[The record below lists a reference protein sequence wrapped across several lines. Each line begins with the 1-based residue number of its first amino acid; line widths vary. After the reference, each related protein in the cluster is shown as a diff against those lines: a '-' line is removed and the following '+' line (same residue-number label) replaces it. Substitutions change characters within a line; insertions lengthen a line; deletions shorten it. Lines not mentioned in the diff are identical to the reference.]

1 MSVVLEKAGF
11 TPLNTRKD
19 GRVIV
24 SGPATHNT
32 KQDIKQGLY
41 ANDLNSLARFYK
53 KGLRAF
59 S

>member
-1 MSVVLEKAGF
+1 MSVSLAKPGHL
-11 TPLNTRKD
+11 PLNTTKD

-24 SGPATHNT
+24 SGPATHNS
-32 KQDIKQGLY
+32 KQDIQQGLY
-41 ANDLNSLARFYK
+41 ANDLKALARFYK